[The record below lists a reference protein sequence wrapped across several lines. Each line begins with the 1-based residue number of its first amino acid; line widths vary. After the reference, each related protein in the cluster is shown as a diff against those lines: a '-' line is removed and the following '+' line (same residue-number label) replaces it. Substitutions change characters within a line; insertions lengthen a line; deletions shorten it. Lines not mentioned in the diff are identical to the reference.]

1 MIDRY
6 NPTSSCPTVAGS
18 IRLVVE
24 DNMPSRSD
32 RPMADLNAGLVVE
45 DNMPSRSDRP
55 MADLNAGLSF
65 PPVSEGITP
74 LGYSSGYERR
84 SIINLLD
91 LL

>member
-18 IRLVVE
+18 IR
-24 DNMPSRSD
+24 
-32 RPMADLNAGLVVE
+32 LVVE